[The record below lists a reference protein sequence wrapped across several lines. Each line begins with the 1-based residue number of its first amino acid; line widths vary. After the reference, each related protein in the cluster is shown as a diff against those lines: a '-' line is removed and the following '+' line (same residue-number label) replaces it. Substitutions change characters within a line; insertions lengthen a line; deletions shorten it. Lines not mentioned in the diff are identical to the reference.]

1 MKDERYFEEI
11 EPVLHEHGP
20 EWTRKFD
27 ETAERYGITVLR
39 QSNPE
44 WPVRTELSEDLG
56 DRSLLDGSTYPPRD
70 ATTCD
75 PLICP

>member
-27 ETAERYGITVLR
+27 ETAERYGITVLDDW
-39 QSNPE
+39 SN
-44 WPVRTELSEDLG
+44 DLQERHG
-56 DRSLLDGSTYPPRD
+56 VAL
-70 ATTCD
+70 
-75 PLICP
+75 